1 MRSARLFLT
10 LVALQICHSIEELT
24 FRLYDVFPPAR
35 FVSELVSADRARGF
49 VIVNVLIAVLA
60 LGSYLGPVRHRW
72 PSAPAVMWF
81 WIVIELINGIG
92 HPAWSVAQRG
102 YTPGVV
108 TAVPLLV
115 VSLLLGRE
123 LLPTRAAQ
131 SM

>member
-1 MRSARLFLT
+1 MRSARLFLA
-10 LVALQICHSIEELT
+10 LVALQICHSVEEFT

-49 VIVNVLIAVLA
+49 IIVNVIIAMLA

-72 PSAPAVMWF
+72 PSAPAFMWF

-92 HPAWSVAQRG
+92 HPAWSLAQRG

-108 TAVPLLV
+108 TAVPLLIV
-115 VSLLLGRE
+115 AILLGRE
-123 LLPTRAAQ
+123 LLAVNAEA
-131 SM
+131 